1 MVDIAITN
9 EDIDAMEAEHNAQ
22 FTDAHKQWQFDEER
36 RNVIR
41 SWDDVQ
47 ACPGSG
53 KTTLVAAKLLIL
65 AKKWTE
71 THKGICVLTH
81 TNVARDEIVERLHDH
96 PSGFK
101 LTAYP
106 HFIGTIQQFINT
118 FLALPYARSRG
129 WSLTQLGD
137 HEFSNYFDK
146 VKWRKFRDREK
157 NKDYWFSYYVIGNR
171 INMNGFYLC
180 ADDGCLS
187 INPKFMET
195 VERKVDLDVGNVP
208 DNYFI
213 QKKEEYLRLGICQFR
228 DAYAFSSVLIH
239 ECEGLV
245 SALRNR
251 FPLIIIDEMQDT
263 QESQDQIIQH
273 LFDHEGVALQRL
285 GDPDQAIFDNIG
297 EDGPN
302 KSYNGKDQPH
312 KIRSTH
318 RFGDDIC
325 EKIIGLSYN
334 RLDDLSSARNPER
347 GEHPHTIFLYDDASR
362 DKMVLEAFGKLVA
375 QVDPDGTWNT
385 IKAVGGV
392 EGSGAHISQYW
403 NGYDRSKSSTS
414 PKPKKLI
421 HIAHICKD
429 HVNGH
434 VSSNHDLLM
443 QGVLDLLRKAERRTK
458 GKDGRDVYFSRPSL
472 NAWLREKDKRDQF
485 RKLMSLIVLGGD
497 LSAKRWGLYVGA
509 FKKILEIDALTAE
522 ASDYLS
528 HDDAPV
534 VEDDNQTHSTNI
546 YTCANGRKIEVG
558 TIHSVKGE
566 THDAT
571 LVLETKFDR
580 YIDVKEMLA
589 YVLDETPGRP
599 AFTPNSNNKNSILAQ
614 FMRKLYVAAS
624 RPRHLLCI
632 AMHKDHITQEQIEQ
646 LESQEIGWKVKPI
659 MEAGEDGA

>member
-9 EDIDAMEAEHNAQ
+9 EDIDAMEAEHNAT

-36 RNVIR
+36 RSVIC

-106 HFIGTIQQFINT
+106 HFIGTIQQFVNT
-118 FLALPYARSRG
+118 FLGLPYLRSEHYQIAHIDDEACCRLIDKKLAYKTRKYLENRYVSPYGLKMFYSNDELLINIPGFPKESKSDSYINLCTIKGALIDRG
-129 WSLTQLGD
+129 LFF
-137 HEFSNYFDK
+137 FS
-146 VKWRKFRDREK
+146 E
-157 NKDYWFSYYVIGNR
+157 
-171 INMNGFYLC
+171 M
-180 ADDGCLS
+180 
-187 INPKFMET
+187 
-195 VERKVDLDVGNVP
+195 
-208 DNYFI
+208 
-213 QKKEEYLRLGICQFR
+213 
-228 DAYAFSSVLIH
+228 YAFAEALLSEHPEI
-239 ECEGLV
+239 
-245 SALRNR
+245 SASMRQR
-251 FPLIIIDEMQDT
+251 FPLVLIDEMQDT
-263 QESQDQIIQH
+263 QESQDLIIQH

-302 KSYNGKDQPH
+302 KTYNGQDQPH

-334 RLDDLSSARNPER
+334 QLNDLSSARTPER
-347 GEHPHTIFLYDDASR
+347 GEYPHTIFLYDDASR
-362 DKMVLEAFGKLVA
+362 DKKVLEAFGKLIA
-375 QVDPDGTWNT
+375 GVDPDGTWNT

-392 EGSGAHISQYW
+392 EGNGAHISQYW

-429 HVNGH
+429 HVSGH
-434 VSSNHDLLM
+434 VSSKHDLLM
-443 QGVLDLLRKAERRTK
+443 QGVLDLLRKAERKTNS
-458 GKDGRDVYFSRPSL
+458 KDGRDVYFSRQSL
-472 NAWLREKDKRDQF
+472 NAWLRDKDKRDQF
-485 RKLMSLIVLGGD
+485 RKLMGLIVLGGD

-509 FKKILEIDALTAE
+509 FKKILDIDALTAE

-534 VEDDNQTHSTNI
+534 VEGDNQTQSTNI
-546 YTCANGRKIEVG
+546 YTCANGREIEVG

-571 LVLETKFDR
+571 LILETEYRKQV
-580 YIDVKEMLA
+580 DVKEMLA
-589 YVLDETPGRP
+589 FILDQSMERP
-599 AFTPNSNNKNSILAQ
+599 TFTPKSANKDSILAQ

-632 AMHKDHITQEQIEQ
+632 AMHEKHINDEQIEQ
-646 LESQEIGWKVKPI
+646 LKSAGWNVPPVLK
-659 MEAGEDGA
+659 AGEHGA